1 MLEDG
6 RRDGAVSQ
14 EARLGTTCT
23 ACWTT
28 ARSAACCACCGGA
41 RRSRAAR
48 SQEEQAFDRLADAVE
63 DSLTCSCWT
72 GSSGCEPRDGGV
84 GTWSSSRARWRR
96 PLPGVVPHRHDVRI
110 EVSCADGAGSPCR
123 RDEQDQAGSRS
134 RWPTGVR
141 VDGRVAVRRVESLP
155 EGKGYASSTADI
167 LGALYGLARL
177 SGAELEPGE
186 ATRIAL
192 EVEPTDS
199 IAWPGLALLDHRG
212 GRRSELLGA
221 PPPMAVLVIDEG
233 GSVDTEEFNRADR
246 AEILSSQAR
255 THEEAFSALADGLR
269 RGDPA
274 AVGEAATESAK
285 ACGLILAKPWLDRCL
300 SLCRSLGG
308 YGVCTAHSGTL
319 YGVLLPVSLLVDRAA
334 VLEAASTSSAG
345 R

>member
-1 MLEDG
+1 
-6 RRDGAVSQ
+6 V
-14 EARLGTTCT
+14 
-23 ACWTT
+23 
-28 ARSAACCACCGGA
+28 
-41 RRSRAAR
+41 SRATV
-48 SQEEQAFDRLADAVE
+48 AFPG
-63 DSLTCSCWT
+63 TCGELFQGTVDGVLCLVSCPIDMM
-72 GSSGCEPRDGGV
+72 S
-84 GTWSSSRARWRR
+84 
-96 PLPGVVPHRHDVRI
+96 RI
-110 EVSCADGAGSPCR
+110 EVSCADGAGLSVPSAMSKTR
-123 RDEQDQAGSRS
+123 RALEIALADGR
-134 RWPTGVR
+134 VR

-177 SGAELEPGE
+177 SGAELELGE
-186 ATRIAL
+186 ATRSAL

-334 VLEAASTSSAG
+334 VLEAARRHLPEAAG
-345 R
+345 LSLHTLVPGGPRFGVD